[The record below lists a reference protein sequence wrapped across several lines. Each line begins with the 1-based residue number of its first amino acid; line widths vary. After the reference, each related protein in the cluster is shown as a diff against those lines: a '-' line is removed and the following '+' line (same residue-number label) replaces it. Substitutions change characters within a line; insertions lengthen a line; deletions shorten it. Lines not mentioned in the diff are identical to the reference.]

1 MQEGASSLTADD
13 LKRIGNENKE
23 LRLMVRIDRVKVRN
37 VPNYQNLFCKFK
49 FAENVP
55 VKVVVSVFSSGVATH
70 TIVCRNVLEVPV
82 QLRIHCAGRTEVPA
96 S

>member
-1 MQEGASSLTADD
+1 
-13 LKRIGNENKE
+13 
-23 LRLMVRIDRVKVRN
+23 MVRIDRVKVRN
-37 VPNYQNLFCKFK
+37 VPKYQNLFCKVK

-55 VKVVVSVFSSGVATH
+55 VKVVVSVFSSGVDTH
-70 TIVCRNVLEVPV
+70 NIVCRNVLEVPV